1 MEEQKVNIST
11 ECETDASVVSCESV
25 FSDCFVKQAVRKAAQ
40 NDACRQIAREEE
52 TRTIDP
58 QAYRLS
64 SMSQAQMNGCY
75 RLGKETMSSDDV
87 LRYFSEN
94 RNQYLENATF
104 EGNTGID
111 ECESDPV
118 TKRSLMIVEDA
129 SKKLSKIKHVGA
141 LAVAAKGN
149 FLSARHS
156 WLDFSRAD
164 TSKESRRFPLSAFAA
179 LVAVAMSLMLIVAS
193 SILVTNGESG
203 VNDLKKEI
211 DMTSIELAKLRSDFE
226 VQNDLLEI
234 RRIAVEEY
242 GMVSKDFLKSEQI
255 ELAAEDSVEQF
266 EEEPREKVGFAALLS
281 AIGIK

>member
-1 MEEQKVNIST
+1 MKRTLTLALAILMI
-11 ECETDASVVSCESV
+11 ASCAVCFASCSQYEMKFGKDFSPLDSQMDVLMGLNAKSIDVGVMDSV
-25 FSDCFVKQAVRKAAQ
+25 MAG
-40 NDACRQIAREEE
+40 
-52 TRTIDP
+52 
-58 QAYRLS
+58 YY
-64 SMSQAQMNGCY
+64 MSQD
-75 RLGKETMSSDDV
+75 SD
-87 LRYFSEN
+87 Y
-94 RNQYLENATF
+94 
-104 EGNTGID
+104 
-111 ECESDPV
+111 SD
-118 TKRSLMIVEDA
+118 SLMIVEDA

>member
-1 MEEQKVNIST
+1 MEEQKANIST
-11 ECETDASVVSCESV
+11 ECETDASVVLCESIL
-25 FSDCFVKQAVRKAAQ
+25 SDCFVKQSVRKAAQ
-40 NDACRQIAREEE
+40 NDAHRQIEREDE
-52 TRTIDP
+52 TRAIDP

-87 LRYFSEN
+87 LRYFTEN
-94 RNQYLENATF
+94 RNQYLQNATL

-118 TKRSLMIVEDA
+118 TKRSLMLAEDA
-129 SKKLSKIKHVGA
+129 PQKVSVIKHIGS
-141 LAVAAKGN
+141 LAVAAKGS
-149 FLSARHS
+149 FWAARHS

-164 TSKESRRFPLSAFAA
+164 SSKETRRFPLSAFAA

-211 DMTSIELAKLRSDFE
+211 DLTSIELAKLRSDFE
-226 VQNDLLEI
+226 VRNDLLEI
-234 RRIAVEEY
+234 RKIAVEEY

-255 ELAAEDSVEQF
+255 ELAAEDSVEYF